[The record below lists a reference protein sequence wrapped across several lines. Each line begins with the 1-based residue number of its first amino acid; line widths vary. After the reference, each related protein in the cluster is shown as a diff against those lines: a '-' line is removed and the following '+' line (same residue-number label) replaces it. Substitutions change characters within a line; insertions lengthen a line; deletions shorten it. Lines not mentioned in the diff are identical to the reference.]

1 MSANRQ
7 DAWTNDEDLILAEV
21 VLRHIREGSTQLAAF
36 EEVGER
42 LSRTAAACGFR
53 WNSAIRKKYEAAIA
67 LAKKQRKH
75 SKQVKKEV
83 SEPVETVEV
92 AMEVE
97 AKPQKRQ
104 QNQVEVVEE
113 QQVSSQ
119 VDENGGSITME
130 KVIAFLK
137 NQQTLLGQDQRL
149 QKEKQQLL
157 DENETLR
164 KENARLEK
172 EIKKMRQEKMTIAE
186 DYQTLISIMD
196 RARKL
201 SLVGQ
206 ENEQAM
212 EK

>member
-119 VDENGGSITME
+119 LDENGGSITME

>member
-137 NQQTLLGQDQRL
+137 NQQTQLGQDQRL

>member
-1 MSANRQ
+1 LSANRQ

-119 VDENGGSITME
+119 LDENGGSITME